1 MSLATFIDECGEINV
16 VIFPRVY
23 SEVSKIMYVNK
34 YYLLEGKI
42 EVKET
47 ISLIANNLD
56 EMNDEQKAL
65 CNEWMENRRKENI
78 KLEIY
83 KHSIFSLLMTGM
95 LIIASKIT
103 WDESAAVSN
112 KGTLI
117 LHLLLVY
124 L

>member
-23 SEVSKIMYVNK
+23 SEVSKIMYANK

-56 EMNDEQKAL
+56 EYKLGEWIDEK
-65 CNEWMENRRKENI
+65 
-78 KLEIY
+78 
-83 KHSIFSLLMTGM
+83 G
-95 LIIASKIT
+95 IID
-103 WDESAAVSN
+103 WW
-112 KGTLI
+112 
-117 LHLLLVY
+117 
-124 L
+124 